1 MAVHLLT
8 LLKEQFTPG
17 VIDLLSQELGESPAN
32 TLKAVNGSLPTLLGG
47 LTRRVQASGGASS
60 VVDLLQ
66 KGDYSNTPLDVSQ
79 VLDEHQQTVDTV
91 TAGRGFLTEIF
102 GNNLTRTA
110 ELIGTY
116 GATKPQSALTILGLA
131 GAVLMGVLGRQ
142 RQENGLT
149 THNLSTL
156 LLGQATEFRKALP
169 GGLEG
174 VGNLLGF
181 DELQTPT
188 GPQTEVQ
195 GADNFSGTVINPN
208 IPKSAEGD
216 RRRENVRWLRW
227 AMVAMGV
234 LVTALIVQKCSEN
247 QNSTDGIST
256 DSTARVESDAAE
268 DTSAATKQSI
278 RDAHGQMADSTAPG
292 PLGIRDSARTSRAE
306 TGTSTTGP
314 SVRTQVEL
322 PGGRKLS
329 LTENSFNAQLARFL
343 GSKPKNPQRTFTF
356 DNLTFETNSA
366 RITAES
372 QPNVNDLI
380 EIMKAYPGLAIRVE
394 GHTDN
399 TGNADANRTL
409 SLDRANAVK
418 TALTAADIES
428 DRVTTQGFGST
439 KPTATNDSEAGRQ
452 QNRRIDVAVTQL

>member
-8 LLKEQFTPG
+8 LLKQQFTPG
-17 VIDLLSQELGESPAN
+17 VVDLLSRELGEPPAN

-60 VVDLLQ
+60 VIDLLQ

-79 VLDEHQQTVDTV
+79 VLDEHQQTVDTA
-91 TAGRGFLTEIF
+91 TAGRVFLTEIF
-102 GNNLTRTA
+102 GTNLTRTT
-110 ELIGTY
+110 ELIGTHS
-116 GATKPQSALTILGLA
+116 GAKPQSVLTILELVGS
-131 GAVLMGVLGRQ
+131 VLMGVLGRQ

-149 THNLSTL
+149 THSLSTL
-156 LLGQATEFRKALP
+156 LLGQATEFRRALP
-169 GGLEG
+169 GGLDG
-174 VGNLLGF
+174 ISSLLGF
-181 DELQTPT
+181 NELQTPT
-188 GPQTEVQ
+188 GTQTEVQ
-195 GADNFSGTVINPN
+195 GADNFSGTIINPN

-227 AMVAMGV
+227 AMVAMGI
-234 LVTALIVQKCSEN
+234 LVVALIVQKCSEN

-278 RDAHGQMADSTAPG
+278 RDAHGQVADSTAPG
-292 PLGIRDSARTSRAE
+292 PLGIRDSAKTSRPE
-306 TGTSTTGP
+306 TGTPTNGP
-314 SVRTQVEL
+314 AVRTQVEL

-329 LTENSFNAQLARFL
+329 LSENSFNAQLARFL
-343 GSKPKNPQRTFTF
+343 GSKPKNPVRTFTF

-380 EIMKAYPGLAIRVE
+380 EILKAYPGLAIQVE

-399 TGNADANRTL
+399 MGNADANRTL

-418 TALTAADIES
+418 AALTAAGIES
-428 DRVTTQGFGST
+428 GRVTTQGFGST
-439 KPTATNDSEAGRQ
+439 KPTAPNDSEAGRQ
-452 QNRRIDVAVTQL
+452 QNRRIDVAVTKI